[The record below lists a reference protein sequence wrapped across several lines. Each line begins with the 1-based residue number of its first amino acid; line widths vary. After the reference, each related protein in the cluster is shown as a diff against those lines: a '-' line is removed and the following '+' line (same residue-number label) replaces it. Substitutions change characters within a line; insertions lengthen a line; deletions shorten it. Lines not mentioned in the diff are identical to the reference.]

1 MLRNLFSS
9 ASAVSRELI
18 SPMAMLL
25 PPAGRGRE
33 GRVTEFWG
41 VVSLEE
47 VWDRL
52 WRILGLMV
60 PDIRLEWSPSSSMV
74 SKSIWGSSAP
84 VPLDESIVLETWLFT
99 PGEVME
105 VSVLSEGHCKTS
117 TTDDVIICML
127 TFPFGSNT
135 CICPV

>member
-33 GRVTEFWG
+33 VRVTEFRG

-74 SKSIWGSSAP
+74 SKSIWGSS
-84 VPLDESIVLETWLFT
+84 VLETWLLT
-99 PGEVME
+99 PGEVMA
-105 VSVLSEGHCKTS
+105 VSVLSEGH
-117 TTDDVIICML
+117 
-127 TFPFGSNT
+127 
-135 CICPV
+135 